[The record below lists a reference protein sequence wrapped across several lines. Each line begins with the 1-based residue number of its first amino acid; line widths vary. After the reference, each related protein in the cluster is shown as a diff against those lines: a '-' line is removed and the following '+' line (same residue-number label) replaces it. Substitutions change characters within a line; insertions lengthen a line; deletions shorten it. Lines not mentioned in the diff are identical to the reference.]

1 VSINQN
7 DFQQGWN
14 AAIDEAVESMNK
26 CTAIP
31 LMTPPDHPLF
41 QLFFILK
48 DGVFNL
54 KKSVKLPELK

>member
-1 VSINQN
+1 
-7 DFQQGWN
+7 
-14 AAIDEAVESMNK
+14 MNK

-48 DGVFNL
+48 DGVSNL
-54 KKSVKLPELK
+54 KKTASLGSD